1 MNERIKEVR
10 EILKLTQ
17 EYFGE
22 KIGIQSRSHIS
33 ALEKGTRSLTNRIIN
48 DICREFNVNEEWL
61 RFGTG
66 EIFKEEAFSLD
77 KYVKEKGATSFDIE
91 LIKIYLDMPND
102 LKNRLKDLFLKNN

>member
-17 EYFGE
+17 ESFGE

-66 EIFKEEAFSLD
+66 EIFKEETFSLD
-77 KYVKEKGATSFDIE
+77 KYAKEKGATNFDIE
-91 LIKIYLDMPND
+91 LIKIYLDMPKELKTRLRD
-102 LKNRLKDLFLKNN
+102 LLSNIN

>member
-1 MNERIKEVR
+1 MNERIKELR
-10 EILKLTQ
+10 KILNLTTRK
-17 EYFGE
+17 FGE
-22 KIGIQSRSHIS
+22 KINITCGAVTNI
-33 ALEKGTRSLTNRIIN
+33 EKGKRNMTDRVIS

-77 KYVKEKGATSFDIE
+77 KYAKEKGATSFDIE

-102 LKNRLKDLFLKNN
+102 LKNRLKDLLSNIN